1 MNKRVKGKRQR
12 GFTLIE
18 VLMFLAI
25 SGALLGL
32 MIFAVYRMIAG
43 ARFSDTI
50 TSAASFVQLQYEEA
64 RSGVRPEG
72 ESLCGDDLQ
81 PGRSDCL
88 LLGKAIVFRQINPR
102 GATSGFIS
110 DNIES
115 YFVISDPYNLDI
127 SKANLGGLDPD
138 GLYGSGLQASNPQL
152 VVAGH
157 RWYPLLYQAHYAST
171 EDNDNSFTAPGM
183 FYRNDGVQQGGY
195 DDIWSSCPAHVH
207 GLRAGCM
214 ANVIFIL
221 REPKSSMLN
230 TYTLFIDLPEGIS
243 SAEEIVDT
251 INDKVSEDSFFSM
264 DGAPGM
270 FIRNMSVAIPI
281 VNGDSNSRSLG
292 AICIEQGVSSA
303 SIYGARDLSYY
314 ANMNRGLGWNRVVA
328 LLRDR
333 CENM

>member
-25 SGALLGL
+25 GGALLGL

-127 SKANLGGLDPD
+127 SKANLGGVDPD
-138 GLYGSGLQASNPQL
+138 NPFGSTSDLQASNPQL

-171 EDNDNSFTAPGM
+171 ESTDGSFSAPAMYYRSDGNTMNDYDSTSCRHIPGLTA
-183 FYRNDGVQQGGY
+183 
-195 DDIWSSCPAHVH
+195 SCAV
-207 GLRAGCM
+207 
-214 ANVIFIL
+214 NVILIL
-221 REPKSSMLN
+221 RNLKSSVLN
-230 TYTLFIDLPEGIS
+230 TYTIHVYLDDLS
-243 SAEEIVDT
+243 SAEEVVDA
-251 INDKVSEDSFFSM
+251 INTWIKQPIFDDSSSF
-264 DGAPGM
+264 ARAN
-270 FIRNMSVAIPI
+270 RNMSVAIPI
-281 VNGDSNSRSLG
+281 INGDSNSRSLG

-314 ANMNRGLGWNRVVA
+314 ANMNRGLGYDGVVA
-328 LLRDR
+328 LLRDK